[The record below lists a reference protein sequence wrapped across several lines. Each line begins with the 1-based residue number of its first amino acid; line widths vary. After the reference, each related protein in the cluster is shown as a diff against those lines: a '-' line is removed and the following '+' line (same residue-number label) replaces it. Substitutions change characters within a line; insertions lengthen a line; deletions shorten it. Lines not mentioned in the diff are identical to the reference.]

1 MTSEMQRQLLESML
15 DPVTRCLSPESAR
28 QLVGLRADE
37 QVQHRVDELA
47 DKSTFGALTELE
59 KAEYEAYISAA
70 NVLGVLQAKARKL
83 ISTSSAA

>member
-47 DKSTFGALTELE
+47 DKSTSGVLTDLE

-70 NVLGVLQAKARKL
+70 NLLGVLQAKARRL

>member
-1 MTSEMQRQLLESML
+1 MTFETQRQLLESML

-28 QLVGLRADE
+28 QLVGLRANE

-47 DKSTFGALTELE
+47 DKSTSGALTDLE

-70 NVLGVLQAKARKL
+70 NLLGILQAKARRIL
-83 ISTSSAA
+83 STPSAA